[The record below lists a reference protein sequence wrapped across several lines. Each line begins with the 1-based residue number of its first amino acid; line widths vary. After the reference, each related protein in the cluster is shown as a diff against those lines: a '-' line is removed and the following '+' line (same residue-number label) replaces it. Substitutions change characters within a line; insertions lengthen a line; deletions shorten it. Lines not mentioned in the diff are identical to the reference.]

1 MTQDEQNTDNC
12 NNNCE
17 ANDKVIWNS
26 IEPPFL
32 RIVNKYVSLSFTD
45 FHESHQPFSIL
56 LEKPVWDKSLS
67 IFFDIVFFFP
77 PFFMAAIGKDIK
89 KRESPRRLFLVTDC
103 WRSYEILEVQL
114 E

>member
-1 MTQDEQNTDNC
+1 MCHHRQKSYMSTATL
-12 NNNCE
+12 
-17 ANDKVIWNS
+17 KRNS
-26 IEPPFL
+26 IEPPSSFL

-45 FHESHQPFSIL
+45 FHQTHQPYFAQ
-56 LEKPVWDKSLS
+56 EKPVWDKSLS

-89 KRESPRRLFLVTDC
+89 KRESPRQLFLVTDC

>member
-1 MTQDEQNTDNC
+1 MSTATL
-12 NNNCE
+12 
-17 ANDKVIWNS
+17 KRNS
-26 IEPPFL
+26 IEPPSSFW

-45 FHESHQPFSIL
+45 SFHESHQPFSIL

-89 KRESPRRLFLVTDC
+89 KRESPRQLFLVTDC